1 MWFPQLGN
9 GESEKGSGNGEL
21 TLTAGLQ
28 FIALSG
34 KKKKKKKKKSMMKNG
49 DAFGVLMRCH
59 FGGVCDGT

>member
-1 MWFPQLGN
+1 MWFSQLGN
-9 GESEKGSGNGEL
+9 GESEKGSGNGQL

-28 FIALSG
+28 FMALG
-34 KKKKKKKKKSMMKNG
+34 GKKKKKKSMMKNG